1 MTVTPLEW
9 VLGRD
14 RVDIMPPRRAA
25 SSQNSQANDDV
36 PPVEGLPP
44 VSAEGI
50 YRYLGT
56 LAGLVERQARAVG
69 TNVQGQSSS
78 SRGSSFDDFK
88 KLGPPYFSGATDPT
102 EAEAW
107 ILKMEKFFGVI
118 DCSEEQKASYAAF
131 MLDKEAD
138 HWWRMTRRLLEDQGP
153 ITWRQFRE
161 AFYKKYFPDS
171 VRRQKVGE
179 FIRLEQGDM
188 TVAQY
193 EAKFTELSRFSPQL
207 IATEEEKALKFQ
219 DGLKPYLKN
228 KISILKLGVYS
239 EVVDRALIAE
249 KDNEELHQ
257 YREQQRK
264 RNRSDG
270 AHGNQAQRRPCYRET
285 GACFGCGKQG
295 HLIRDCPENRK
306 FITGKP
312 KEENKEDKQKPKA
325 QGRVFAMTHRDAQA
339 TSDVVTVS
347 FAGLLGLPVASMD
360 FDLIVA
366 TPVGD
371 SVVASRMLRNCI
383 VMIGYREMPVD
394 YIPGQP
400 KFSFEG
406 KHVDRPLRMISALR
420 ASSLLKKGCQG
431 FLASVMKDLPGLPP
445 EREVEFTID
454 LVPGTGPMSKAPYRM
469 APVELKELK
478 VQLQELLDKG
488 FIRPSVS
495 PWGAPVLFVK
505 KKDGSMR
512 LCIDYRELNKVTV
525 RNKYPLPRIDDLF
538 DQLQGACVFSKIDLR
553 SGYHQLRVRGEDVP
567 KTAFR
572 TRYGH
577 YEFLVMPFGL
587 TNAPA
592 AFMDLMNRML
602 ANWRR
607 PSTVT
612 EIRSFLGLA
621 GYYRRFIEGFSKIA
635 LPLTKLTQ
643 KGVKFEW
650 SDDCECSFQELKNRL
665 VSAPI
670 LTIPSGS
677 GGFVV
682 YSDASHQG
690 LGCVLMQ
697 HGRVVAY
704 ASRQLKPYERNYPTH
719 DLELAAVV
727 FALKIW
733 RHFLFEKMDKLL
745 KDYDCII
752 QYHPGKANVVADAL
766 SRKSVGSLAAIR
778 GCQRQLLEELRSL
791 QVHFRVM
798 GLGALVANFRVQPDL
813 VGRIKTLQKND
824 SRLVQVME
832 EVKRGSKP
840 DFVLS
845 DDEILRFGTRLCVPN
860 DEDLRREL
868 LEEAHCSKFAIH
880 PGGTKMYKDLRQNYW
895 WSGMKRDIA
904 QFVAQ
909 CLVCQQVKAEHQRPA
924 GSLQPLAIPEWKWE
938 HITMDFVIGLPRTL
952 GGNNAIWVIVDR
964 LTKSAHFLPMKVN
977 FSLDR
982 LASLYVKEI
991 VRMHGVPVSIVS
1003 DRDPRFTSRFWH
1015 SLQKALG
1022 TKLSFSTA
1030 FHPQTDGQS
1039 ERVIQVLEDLLRACI
1054 LDLQGNWDD
1063 HLPLV
1068 EFAYNNSFQASIGMA
1083 PFEALLKAA
1092 QSRHKSYADQRRRDL
1107 EFEVGDHVFLKV
1119 SPMKSVMR
1127 FGRKGKL
1134 SPRFVGPFEILERVG
1149 TLAYKVALPP
1159 SLSKVHNVFHVST
1172 LRKYIYDPSH
1182 VVELEPIQ
1190 IFEDLTYE
1198 EVPVQIVDVM
1208 DKVLRH
1214 AVVKLVKVQWSNHS
1228 IREATWEL
1236 EEEMREK
1243 HPQLFQDSGMSSLED

>member
-1 MTVTPLEW
+1 M
-9 VLGRD
+9 R
-14 RVDIMPPRRAA
+14 
-25 SSQNSQANDDV
+25 
-36 PPVEGLPP
+36 
-44 VSAEGI
+44 
-50 YRYLGT
+50 
-56 LAGLVERQARAVG
+56 
-69 TNVQGQSSS
+69 
-78 SRGSSFDDFK
+78 SF
-88 KLGPPYFSGATDPT
+88 
-102 EAEAW
+102 
-107 ILKMEKFFGVI
+107 
-118 DCSEEQKASYAAF
+118 
-131 MLDKEAD
+131 
-138 HWWRMTRRLLEDQGP
+138 
-153 ITWRQFRE
+153 
-161 AFYKKYFPDS
+161 
-171 VRRQKVGE
+171 
-179 FIRLEQGDM
+179 
-188 TVAQY
+188 
-193 EAKFTELSRFSPQL
+193 
-207 IATEEEKALKFQ
+207 
-219 DGLKPYLKN
+219 
-228 KISILKLGVYS
+228 ISI
-239 EVVDRALIAE
+239 
-249 KDNEELHQ
+249 
-257 YREQQRK
+257 EQQRK

-270 AHGNQAQRRPCYRET
+270 AHGNQAQRRSTSGRNQNKGKAAQNLDGACPTCGKKHGGRPCYRET

-339 TSDVVTVS
+339 TSDVVTGTLRIHTLFARVLIDPGSTHSFVSVS

-371 SVVASRMLRNCI
+371 SVVASRMLRNSS
-383 VMIGYREMPVD
+383 YHASVD
-394 YIPGQP
+394 CFEKRVTFSIPGQP

-431 FLASVMKDLPGLPP
+431 FLASVMSNESDLKLEDIPIVREYPDVFPEDLPGLPP

-592 AFMDLMNRML
+592 AFMDLMNRVFKPYL
-602 ANWRR
+602 DQFVVVFIDDILVYSRSREEHEGHLSIVLQTLRDKQLYAKLKKCEFWLDRISFLGHVVSNDGISVDPGKVDAVANWRR

-670 LTIPSGS
+670 LTI
-677 GGFVV
+677 
-682 YSDASHQG
+682 
-690 LGCVLMQ
+690 LQ

-733 RHFLFEKMDKLL
+733 RHFLFEEVELL

-832 EVKRGSKP
+832 EVKRG
-840 DFVLS
+840 
-845 DDEILRFGTRLCVPN
+845 R
-860 DEDLRREL
+860 
-868 LEEAHCSKFAIH
+868 
-880 PGGTKMYKDLRQNYW
+880 GTKMYKDLRQNYW

-1003 DRDPRFTSRFWH
+1003 DRDPRFGR
-1015 SLQKALG
+1015 
-1022 TKLSFSTA
+1022 
-1030 FHPQTDGQS
+1030 
-1039 ERVIQVLEDLLRACI
+1039 
-1054 LDLQGNWDD
+1054 
-1063 HLPLV
+1063 LV
-1068 EFAYNNSFQASIGMA
+1068 ESLY
-1083 PFEALLKAA
+1083 
-1092 QSRHKSYADQRRRDL
+1092 
-1107 EFEVGDHVFLKV
+1107 
-1119 SPMKSVMR
+1119 
-1127 FGRKGKL
+1127 FG
-1134 SPRFVGPFEILERVG
+1134 P
-1149 TLAYKVALPP
+1149 A
-1159 SLSKVHNVFHVST
+1159 
-1172 LRKYIYDPSH
+1172 RKYIYDPSH

-1243 HPQLFQDSGMSSLED
+1243 HPQLFQDSVPVRRIPENVRLESDFRVEEQISIGTLSSGEE

>member
-14 RVDIMPPRRAA
+14 RVDTCHQGDLA

-50 YRYLGT
+50 Y
-56 LAGLVERQARAVG
+56 
-69 TNVQGQSSS
+69 
-78 SRGSSFDDFK
+78 SSFDDFK

-270 AHGNQAQRRPCYRET
+270 AHGNQAQRRSTSGRNQNK
-285 GACFGCGKQG
+285 GKTTQNLDGLVLLVQG

-371 SVVASRMLRNCI
+371 SVVAVECLEIKRVTFS
-383 VMIGYREMPVD
+383 
-394 YIPGQP
+394 IPGQP

-420 ASSLLKKGCQG
+420 ASSLLKKE
-431 FLASVMKDLPGLPP
+431 DLPGLPP

-553 SGYHQLRVRGEDVP
+553 SGYHQLRVRGKMYPRLLFELDDILVYS
-567 KTAFR
+567 R
-572 TRYGH
+572 SREEHEGH
-577 YEFLVMPFGL
+577 LSIVLQTLRDKQLYAKLKKCEFWLDRISFLGHVVSNDGISVDPGKVD
-587 TNAPA
+587 AV
-592 AFMDLMNRML
+592 

-650 SDDCECSFQELKNRL
+650 SDDCE
-665 VSAPI
+665 V
-670 LTIPSGS
+670 
-677 GGFVV
+677 
-682 YSDASHQG
+682 AS
-690 LGCVLMQ
+690 
-697 HGRVVAY
+697 
-704 ASRQLKPYERNYPTH
+704 
-719 DLELAAVV
+719 
-727 FALKIW
+727 
-733 RHFLFEKMDKLL
+733 
-745 KDYDCII
+745 
-752 QYHPGKANVVADAL
+752 
-766 SRKSVGSLAAIR
+766 KS
-778 GCQRQLLEELRSL
+778 
-791 QVHFRVM
+791 
-798 GLGALVANFRVQPDL
+798 
-813 VGRIKTLQKND
+813 
-824 SRLVQVME
+824 
-832 EVKRGSKP
+832 
-840 DFVLS
+840 
-845 DDEILRFGTRLCVPN
+845 
-860 DEDLRREL
+860 
-868 LEEAHCSKFAIH
+868 
-880 PGGTKMYKDLRQNYW
+880 
-895 WSGMKRDIA
+895 
-904 QFVAQ
+904 
-909 CLVCQQVKAEHQRPA
+909 
-924 GSLQPLAIPEWKWE
+924 
-938 HITMDFVIGLPRTL
+938 
-952 GGNNAIWVIVDR
+952 
-964 LTKSAHFLPMKVN
+964 
-977 FSLDR
+977 
-982 LASLYVKEI
+982 
-991 VRMHGVPVSIVS
+991 
-1003 DRDPRFTSRFWH
+1003 
-1015 SLQKALG
+1015 
-1022 TKLSFSTA
+1022 
-1030 FHPQTDGQS
+1030 
-1039 ERVIQVLEDLLRACI
+1039 
-1054 LDLQGNWDD
+1054 
-1063 HLPLV
+1063 
-1068 EFAYNNSFQASIGMA
+1068 
-1083 PFEALLKAA
+1083 
-1092 QSRHKSYADQRRRDL
+1092 
-1107 EFEVGDHVFLKV
+1107 
-1119 SPMKSVMR
+1119 
-1127 FGRKGKL
+1127 
-1134 SPRFVGPFEILERVG
+1134 
-1149 TLAYKVALPP
+1149 
-1159 SLSKVHNVFHVST
+1159 
-1172 LRKYIYDPSH
+1172 
-1182 VVELEPIQ
+1182 
-1190 IFEDLTYE
+1190 
-1198 EVPVQIVDVM
+1198 
-1208 DKVLRH
+1208 
-1214 AVVKLVKVQWSNHS
+1214 
-1228 IREATWEL
+1228 
-1236 EEEMREK
+1236 
-1243 HPQLFQDSGMSSLED
+1243 

>member
-1 MTVTPLEW
+1 
-9 VLGRD
+9 
-14 RVDIMPPRRAA
+14 MPPRRPA

-36 PPVEGLPP
+36 PLVEGLPP

-50 YRYLGT
+50 Y
-56 LAGLVERQARAVG
+56 
-69 TNVQGQSSS
+69 
-78 SRGSSFDDFK
+78 SSFDDFK

-171 VRRQKVGE
+171 VRRQK
-179 FIRLEQGDM
+179 
-188 TVAQY
+188 
-193 EAKFTELSRFSPQL
+193 L

-257 YREQQRK
+257 YRNSKGSKIGVMVLMVIKHSEGLHQEEIRIK
-264 RNRSDG
+264 GSSAEFRWACPTCGKKHGGRS
-270 AHGNQAQRRPCYRET
+270 CYRET

-312 KEENKEDKQKPKA
+312 KEEIRRINRNPKPKD
-325 QGRVFAMTHRDAQA
+325 GL
-339 TSDVVTVS
+339 S

-366 TPVGD
+366 TPMGD
-371 SVVASRMLRNCI
+371 SVVDFDVILGMDWLAS
-383 VMIGYREMPVD
+383 YHASVD
-394 YIPGQP
+394 CFEKRVTFSIPGQP

-431 FLASVMKDLPGLPP
+431 FLASVMSNESDLKLEDIPIVREYPDVFPEDLPGLPP

-512 LCIDYRELNKVTV
+512 LCIDYRECL
-525 RNKYPLPRIDDLF
+525 
-538 DQLQGACVFSKIDLR
+538 VFSKIDLR
-553 SGYHQLRVRGEDVP
+553 SGYHQLRVRGKMYPRLLFELDDILVYS
-567 KTAFR
+567 R
-572 TRYGH
+572 SREEHEGH
-577 YEFLVMPFGL
+577 LSIVLQTLRDKQLYAKLKKCEFWL
-587 TNAPA
+587 
-592 AFMDLMNRML
+592 DR
-602 ANWRR
+602 
-607 PSTVT
+607 
-612 EIRSFLGLA
+612 IYFLGHVVSNDGISVDPGKA
-621 GYYRRFIEGFSKIA
+621 VYRRFSKIA

-682 YSDASHQG
+682 YSDASHQ
-690 LGCVLMQ
+690 
-697 HGRVVAY
+697 
-704 ASRQLKPYERNYPTH
+704 
-719 DLELAAVV
+719 LAAVV

-733 RHFLFEKMDKLL
+733 RHFLFGETCEIFTDHKSLKYLFSQKELNMRQRRWIELL

-766 SRKSVGSLAAIR
+766 NRKLVGSLAAIR
-778 GCQRQLLEELRSL
+778 GCQRQLLKELRSL

-832 EVKRGSKP
+832 EVKRG
-840 DFVLS
+840 
-845 DDEILRFGTRLCVPN
+845 N
-860 DEDLRREL
+860 LRREI

-909 CLVCQQVKAEHQRPA
+909 CLVCQQVKAEHQQPA

-938 HITMDFVIGLPRTL
+938 HYYHGFC
-952 GGNNAIWVIVDR
+952 DR
-964 LTKSAHFLPMKVN
+964 IAKN
-977 FSLDR
+977 
-982 LASLYVKEI
+982 
-991 VRMHGVPVSIVS
+991 
-1003 DRDPRFTSRFWH
+1003 
-1015 SLQKALG
+1015 
-1022 TKLSFSTA
+1022 
-1030 FHPQTDGQS
+1030 
-1039 ERVIQVLEDLLRACI
+1039 LR
-1054 LDLQGNWDD
+1054 G
-1063 HLPLV
+1063 
-1068 EFAYNNSFQASIGMA
+1068 FQASIGMA
-1083 PFEALLKAA
+1083 PFEALYGRKCRSPICWNDVGKRKLLGPELVQLTVEKVALIKERLKAA
-1092 QSRHKSYADQRRRDL
+1092 QSRHKSYADHRRRDW
-1107 EFEVGDHVFLKV
+1107 
-1119 SPMKSVMR
+1119 S
-1127 FGRKGKL
+1127 
-1134 SPRFVGPFEILERVG
+1134 
-1149 TLAYKVALPP
+1149 
-1159 SLSKVHNVFHVST
+1159 

-1243 HPQLFQDSGMSSLED
+1243 HLQLFQDSGMSSLED

>member
-14 RVDIMPPRRAA
+14 RVDTMPPRRPA

-257 YREQQRK
+257 YRNSKGSEIGVMVLMVIKHSEGTLRIHTLFA
-264 RNRSDG
+264 RV
-270 AHGNQAQRRPCYRET
+270 
-285 GACFGCGKQG
+285 
-295 HLIRDCPENRK
+295 LIDP
-306 FITGKP
+306 GS
-312 KEENKEDKQKPKA
+312 
-325 QGRVFAMTHRDAQA
+325 TH
-339 TSDVVTVS
+339 SFVSVS

-371 SVVASRMLRNCI
+371 SVVAVECLEI
-383 VMIGYREMPVD
+383 VTFS
-394 YIPGQP
+394 IPGQP

-431 FLASVMKDLPGLPP
+431 FLAKDLPGLPP

-572 TRYGH
+572 TRVFKPYLDQFVVVFIDDILVYSRSREEHEGH
-577 YEFLVMPFGL
+577 LSIVLQTLRDKQLYAKLKKCEFWLDRISFFGHVVSNDGILVDPGKVD
-587 TNAPA
+587 AV
-592 AFMDLMNRML
+592 

-621 GYYRRFIEGFSKIA
+621 GYYRRFIERFSKIA

-682 YSDASHQG
+682 YSNASHQG

-704 ASRQLKPYERNYPTH
+704 ALDNHKSLKYPFSQKELNMRQRRWIE
-719 DLELAAVV
+719 
-727 FALKIW
+727 
-733 RHFLFEKMDKLL
+733 LL

-766 SRKSVGSLAAIR
+766 SRKSVSSLAAIR
-778 GCQRQLLEELRSL
+778 
-791 QVHFRVM
+791 
-798 GLGALVANFRVQPDL
+798 D
-813 VGRIKTLQKND
+813 
-824 SRLVQVME
+824 
-832 EVKRGSKP
+832 
-840 DFVLS
+840 
-845 DDEILRFGTRLCVPN
+845 CVPN

-895 WSGMKRDIA
+895 WSGMKCDIA

-952 GGNNAIWVIVDR
+952 G
-964 LTKSAHFLPMKVN
+964 
-977 FSLDR
+977 DR

-1063 HLPLV
+1063 HLPLI

-1083 PFEALLKAA
+1083 PFEALYGRKCRSPICWNDVGERKLLGPELVQLTVEK
-1092 QSRHKSYADQRRRDL
+1092 
-1107 EFEVGDHVFLKV
+1107 FEVGDHVFLKV

-1134 SPRFVGPFEILERVG
+1134 SPRFVGPFEILER
-1149 TLAYKVALPP
+1149 
-1159 SLSKVHNVFHVST
+1159 
-1172 LRKYIYDPSH
+1172 YIYDPSH

-1214 AVVKLVKVQWSNHS
+1214 VVVKLVKVQWSNHS

>member
-36 PPVEGLPP
+36 PPIEGLPP

-56 LAGLVERQARAVG
+56 LDGLVERQARAVG

-138 HWWRMTRRLLEDQGP
+138 HWWQG
-153 ITWRQFRE
+153 
-161 AFYKKYFPDS
+161 
-171 VRRQKVGE
+171 GE

-257 YREQQRK
+257 YREQQGSEIGVMVLMVIKHSEGTLRIHILFA
-264 RNRSDG
+264 RV
-270 AHGNQAQRRPCYRET
+270 
-285 GACFGCGKQG
+285 
-295 HLIRDCPENRK
+295 LIDP
-306 FITGKP
+306 GS
-312 KEENKEDKQKPKA
+312 
-325 QGRVFAMTHRDAQA
+325 TH
-339 TSDVVTVS
+339 SFVS
-347 FAGLLGLPVASMD
+347 ISFTGLLGLPVASMD

-366 TPVGD
+366 TPMGD

-394 YIPGQP
+394 LVLLDLQDFDVILGMDWLASYHASVDCFEKRVTFSIPGQP

-406 KHVDRPLRMISALR
+406 SMWTDHCLEDIPIVREYPDVFPE
-420 ASSLLKKGCQG
+420 
-431 FLASVMKDLPGLPP
+431 DLPGLPP

-469 APVELKELK
+469 APVELKELQ

-512 LCIDYRELNKVTV
+512 LCIDYRE
-525 RNKYPLPRIDDLF
+525 
-538 DQLQGACVFSKIDLR
+538 
-553 SGYHQLRVRGEDVP
+553 
-567 KTAFR
+567 
-572 TRYGH
+572 YGH

-592 AFMDLMNRML
+592 AFMDLMNRVFKPYL
-602 ANWRR
+602 DQFVVVFIDDILVYSRSREEHEGHLSIVLQTLRDKQLYAKLKKCEFWLDRISFLGHVVSNDGISVDPGKVDAVANWRR

-682 YSDASHQG
+682 YSDASHQ
-690 LGCVLMQ
+690 
-697 HGRVVAY
+697 
-704 ASRQLKPYERNYPTH
+704 LKPYERNYPTH

-733 RHFLFEKMDKLL
+733 RHFLFGETCEIFTDHKSLKYLFSQKELNMRQRRWIELL

-824 SRLVQVME
+824 SRLV
-832 EVKRGSKP
+832 
-840 DFVLS
+840 
-845 DDEILRFGTRLCVPN
+845 LCVPN

-952 GGNNAIWVIVDR
+952 G
-964 LTKSAHFLPMKVN
+964 
-977 FSLDR
+977 
-982 LASLYVKEI
+982 
-991 VRMHGVPVSIVS
+991 VSIVS

-1039 ERVIQVLEDLLRACI
+1039 ERS
-1054 LDLQGNWDD
+1054 
-1063 HLPLV
+1063 LPITIV
-1068 EFAYNNSFQASIGMA
+1068 FKASIGMA
-1083 PFEALLKAA
+1083 PFEALYGRKCRSPICWNDVGERKLLGPELVQLTVEKVALIKERLKAA

-1107 EFEVGDHVFLKV
+1107 E
-1119 SPMKSVMR
+1119 
-1127 FGRKGKL
+1127 
-1134 SPRFVGPFEILERVG
+1134 
-1149 TLAYKVALPP
+1149 
-1159 SLSKVHNVFHVST
+1159 
-1172 LRKYIYDPSH
+1172 
-1182 VVELEPIQ
+1182 
-1190 IFEDLTYE
+1190 FEDLTYE

>member
-14 RVDIMPPRRAA
+14 KVVSEPGCDLDGNLFGHHATKETCI
-25 SSQNSQANDDV
+25 SQNSQANDDV

-131 MLDKEAD
+131 M
-138 HWWRMTRRLLEDQGP
+138 
-153 ITWRQFRE
+153 E

-207 IATEEEKALKFQ
+207 IATEEEKALN
-219 DGLKPYLKN
+219 PY
-228 KISILKLGVYS
+228 SR
-239 EVVDRALIAE
+239 E
-249 KDNEELHQ
+249 DNEELHQ

-270 AHGNQAQRRPCYRET
+270 AHGNQAQRRSTSGRNQNKGKAAQNLDGACPTCGKKHGGRPCYRET

-306 FITGKP
+306 FIIGKP

-339 TSDVVTVS
+339 TSDVVTGTLRIHTLFARVLIDPGSTHSFVSVS

-371 SVVASRMLRNCI
+371 SVVASRMLRNSS
-383 VMIGYREMPVD
+383 YHASVD
-394 YIPGQP
+394 CFEKRVTFSIPGQP

-406 KHVDRPLRMISALR
+406 KHVDKPLRMISALR

-431 FLASVMKDLPGLPP
+431 FLASVVSNESDLKLEDIPIVKEYPDVFPEDLPGLPP

-512 LCIDYRELNKVTV
+512 LCIDYRELNK
-525 RNKYPLPRIDDLF
+525 
-538 DQLQGACVFSKIDLR
+538 IDLR

-592 AFMDLMNRML
+592 AFMDLMNRVFKPYL
-602 ANWRR
+602 DQFVVVFIDDILVYSRSREEHEGHLSIVLQTLRDKQLYAKLKKYAVANWRR

-621 GYYRRFIEGFSKIA
+621 GYYRRFR
-635 LPLTKLTQ
+635 
-643 KGVKFEW
+643 
-650 SDDCECSFQELKNRL
+650 ELKNRL

-733 RHFLFEKMDKLL
+733 RHFLFGETCEIFTDHK
-745 KDYDCII
+745 ISSW
-752 QYHPGKANVVADAL
+752 KANVVADAL
-766 SRKSVGSLAAIR
+766 SRKSIGSLAAIR

-824 SRLVQVME
+824 SQLVQVME
-832 EVKRGSKP
+832 EVKRGSKL

-895 WSGMKRDIA
+895 WSG
-904 QFVAQ
+904 
-909 CLVCQQVKAEHQRPA
+909 
-924 GSLQPLAIPEWKWE
+924 SLQPLAIPEWKWE

-952 GGNNAIWVIVDR
+952 GGDCENAWS
-964 LTKSAHFLPMKVN
+964 TS
-977 FSLDR
+977 
-982 LASLYVKEI
+982 
-991 VRMHGVPVSIVS
+991 SIVS
-1003 DRDPRFTSRFWH
+1003 DRDPR
-1015 SLQKALG
+1015 SLLDSGIVYKKLWAL
-1022 TKLSFSTA
+1022 S
-1030 FHPQTDGQS
+1030 
-1039 ERVIQVLEDLLRACI
+1039 
-1054 LDLQGNWDD
+1054 NWDD

-1083 PFEALLKAA
+1083 PFEALYERLKAA
-1092 QSRHKSYADQRRRDL
+1092 QNRHKSYADQRRRDL

-1159 SLSKVHNVFHVST
+1159 SLSK
-1172 LRKYIYDPSH
+1172 
-1182 VVELEPIQ
+1182 
-1190 IFEDLTYE
+1190 DLTYE

-1228 IREATWEL
+1228 VREATWEL
-1236 EEEMREK
+1236 EEEMRGK

>member
-1 MTVTPLEW
+1 MNCINIPYWAVSSFPIVENFSGHHATKKST
-9 VLGRD
+9 
-14 RVDIMPPRRAA
+14 

-270 AHGNQAQRRPCYRET
+270 AHGNQAQRRSTSGRNQNKGKAAQNLDGACPTCGKKHGGRPCYRET

-339 TSDVVTVS
+339 TSDVVTGTLRIHTLFARVLIDPGSTHSFVSVS

-394 YIPGQP
+394 LVLLDLQDFDVILGMDCDLKLEDIPIVREYP
-400 KFSFEG
+400 DVFPE
-406 KHVDRPLRMISALR
+406 
-420 ASSLLKKGCQG
+420 
-431 FLASVMKDLPGLPP
+431 DLPGLPP

-553 SGYHQLRVRGEDVP
+553 SGYHQLRTLRDKQLYAKLKKCEFWLDRIS
-567 KTAFR
+567 FL
-572 TRYGH
+572 GH
-577 YEFLVMPFGL
+577 VVSNDGISVDPGKVD
-587 TNAPA
+587 AV
-592 AFMDLMNRML
+592 

-607 PSTVT
+607 PSTMT

-733 RHFLFEKMDKLL
+733 RHFLFGETCEIFTDHKSLKYLFSQKELNMRQRRWIELL

-778 GCQRQLLEELRSL
+778 VCQRQLLEELRSL

-798 GLGALVANFRVQPDL
+798 GLGALVANFRVQP
-813 VGRIKTLQKND
+813 
-824 SRLVQVME
+824 
-832 EVKRGSKP
+832 
-840 DFVLS
+840 
-845 DDEILRFGTRLCVPN
+845 
-860 DEDLRREL
+860 
-868 LEEAHCSKFAIH
+868 
-880 PGGTKMYKDLRQNYW
+880 
-895 WSGMKRDIA
+895 
-904 QFVAQ
+904 
-909 CLVCQQVKAEHQRPA
+909 
-924 GSLQPLAIPEWKWE
+924 
-938 HITMDFVIGLPRTL
+938 
-952 GGNNAIWVIVDR
+952 
-964 LTKSAHFLPMKVN
+964 
-977 FSLDR
+977 
-982 LASLYVKEI
+982 
-991 VRMHGVPVSIVS
+991 
-1003 DRDPRFTSRFWH
+1003 
-1015 SLQKALG
+1015 
-1022 TKLSFSTA
+1022 
-1030 FHPQTDGQS
+1030 
-1039 ERVIQVLEDLLRACI
+1039 
-1054 LDLQGNWDD
+1054 
-1063 HLPLV
+1063 
-1068 EFAYNNSFQASIGMA
+1068 
-1083 PFEALLKAA
+1083 
-1092 QSRHKSYADQRRRDL
+1092 
-1107 EFEVGDHVFLKV
+1107 
-1119 SPMKSVMR
+1119 
-1127 FGRKGKL
+1127 
-1134 SPRFVGPFEILERVG
+1134 
-1149 TLAYKVALPP
+1149 
-1159 SLSKVHNVFHVST
+1159 
-1172 LRKYIYDPSH
+1172 
-1182 VVELEPIQ
+1182 
-1190 IFEDLTYE
+1190 
-1198 EVPVQIVDVM
+1198 
-1208 DKVLRH
+1208 
-1214 AVVKLVKVQWSNHS
+1214 
-1228 IREATWEL
+1228 
-1236 EEEMREK
+1236 
-1243 HPQLFQDSGMSSLED
+1243 

>member
-1 MTVTPLEW
+1 
-9 VLGRD
+9 
-14 RVDIMPPRRAA
+14 MPPRRAA
-25 SSQNSQANDDV
+25 SSQNSQVNDDV
-36 PPVEGLPP
+36 PSVEGLPP
-44 VSAEGI
+44 VSAKGI
-50 YRYLGT
+50 YRG
-56 LAGLVERQARAVG
+56 
-69 TNVQGQSSS
+69 N
-78 SRGSSFDDFK
+78 SFDDFK

-107 ILKMEKFFGVI
+107 ILKVEKFFGVI

-153 ITWRQFRE
+153 ITWRQFKE

-179 FIRLEQGDM
+179 FIHLERGDM

-239 EVVDRALIAE
+239 ER
-249 KDNEELHQ
+249 
-257 YREQQRK
+257 RSTSG
-264 RNRSDG
+264 RNQNKGNATHYLDG
-270 AHGNQAQRRPCYRET
+270 ACPTCGKKHGGRPCYRET

-295 HLIRDCPENRK
+295 HLIRDCLENRK
-306 FITGKP
+306 FINGKP

-325 QGRVFAMTHRDAQA
+325 QERVFSLTHRDAQA

-347 FAGLLGLPVASMD
+347 FASLLGLPVASMD
-360 FDLIVA
+360 FDLIV
-366 TPVGD
+366 TTLVGD
-371 SVVASRMLRNCI
+371 SVVDFDVILGMDWLAS
-383 VMIGYREMPVD
+383 YHASVD
-394 YIPGQP
+394 YFEKMVTFSILGQP

-431 FLASVMKDLPGLPP
+431 FLASVMSNESDLKLENIPIVREYVDVFPEDLPGLPP

-454 LVPGTGPMSKAPYRM
+454 LVPGTGPMSKAPYRI

-505 KKDGSMR
+505 KKDGSRR
-512 LCIDYRELNKVTV
+512 LCIDYRELNK
-525 RNKYPLPRIDDLF
+525 
-538 DQLQGACVFSKIDLR
+538 IDLQ

-572 TRYGH
+572 TRVFKPYLDQFVVVFVDDILVYSRSREEHEGH
-577 YEFLVMPFGL
+577 LSIVLQTLRDNNDGISVDPGKVD
-587 TNAPA
+587 AV
-592 AFMDLMNRML
+592 

-635 LPLTKLTQ
+635 LLLTKLTQ

-704 ASRQLKPYERNYPTH
+704 ASRQLKPYEKNYPTH
-719 DLELAAVV
+719 DLELAVV
-727 FALKIW
+727 IFALKIW
-733 RHFLFEKMDKLL
+733 KHFLFGETCEIFTDHKSLKYLFSQKELNMRQRRWIELL

-778 GCQRQLLEELRSL
+778 GCQRQFLEELRSL

-798 GLGALVANFRVQPDL
+798 GLEALVANFRVQPDL
-813 VGRIKTLQKND
+813 VGKIKTLQKND
-824 SRLVQVME
+824 SQLVQVME

-880 PGGTKMYKDLRQNYW
+880 PRGTKMYKDLRQNYW

-952 GGNNAIWVIVDR
+952 G
-964 LTKSAHFLPMKVN
+964 S
-977 FSLDR
+977 
-982 LASLYVKEI
+982 
-991 VRMHGVPVSIVS
+991 
-1003 DRDPRFTSRFWH
+1003 
-1015 SLQKALG
+1015 
-1022 TKLSFSTA
+1022 
-1030 FHPQTDGQS
+1030 
-1039 ERVIQVLEDLLRACI
+1039 
-1054 LDLQGNWDD
+1054 NWDD

-1083 PFEALLKAA
+1083 PFEALYGRKCRSPICWNDVGERKLLGPELVQLIVEKVALIKERLKAA
-1092 QSRHKSYADQRRRDL
+1092 QSRHKSYADHRRRDL

-1127 FGRKGKL
+1127 FGRKEKL

-1159 SLSKVHNVFHVST
+1159 SLSKIHNVFHVST
-1172 LRKYIYDPSH
+1172 LRKYIYNPSH

-1190 IFEDLTYE
+1190 ISEDLTYE
-1198 EVPVQIVDVM
+1198 EIPVQIVDVM

-1214 AVVKLVKVQWSNHS
+1214 VVVKLVKVQWSNHS

-1243 HPQLFQDSGMSSLED
+1243 HPQLFQDSSMSSLED